1 MKSPESK
8 ADTKSS
14 INDSTNNEAESSSS
28 SFIDNRPTKVHQRK
42 LQSDINES
50 KTAQLMA
57 AEENFKKKHTATS
70 EADAIAKTKSR
81 SGKWKIN
88 SLMDWGKDKNKAAF
102 ENDPTTSGKFEVPN
116 EGWQIEKPTKGKG
129 FRSANIEKAKGD
141 FTGTATST
149 TDSDG
154 KTIGLANHSD
164 GWQNL
169 STSDSKPI
177 T

>member
-1 MKSPESK
+1 MKSTANK
-8 ADTKSS
+8 TDAKSS
-14 INDSTNNEAESSSS
+14 NIDIPSPDSVKNTH

-102 ENDPTTSGKFEVPN
+102 ENDPTTSGKFEVAN

>member
-1 MKSPESK
+1 MKSTANK
-8 ADTKSS
+8 TDAKSS
-14 INDSTNNEAESSSS
+14 NIDIPSPDSVKNTH

-42 LQSDINES
+42 LQSDINET

>member
-1 MKSPESK
+1 MKSTANK
-8 ADTKSS
+8 TDAKSS
-14 INDSTNNEAESSSS
+14 NIDIPSPDSVKNTH